1 MKIRLAK
8 SYNVYEVYG
17 TIELNPEDY
26 TELQGLSEEEVIQYL
41 NENMYDFTLNG
52 SQEVLSDQFQFETDI
67 IRQKNYNE
75 EEEIVTVKE

>member
-1 MKIRLAK
+1 MKIRLTK

-26 TELQGLSEEEVIQYL
+26 TELEGLSEEEVIQYL

-52 SQEVLSDQFQFETDI
+52 SQEVLSDQFQFETDL
-67 IRQKNYNE
+67 IRDKNYNE
-75 EEEIVTVKE
+75 EEEIVIVNE

>member
-1 MKIRLAK
+1 MKIILAK
-8 SYNVYEVYG
+8 NYNVYEVYG
-17 TIELNPEDY
+17 TIELNPGDY

-75 EEEIVTVKE
+75 EEEIVIVKE